1 MSLSMTRICDVPD
14 AAGRFGP
21 FGGRYVPE
29 TLTRALDELQTAYQQ
44 ALADPGFH
52 RELEELLSRYAG
64 RPSPLYF
71 AERLTEHCGGARIY
85 LKREDLNHTGSH
97 KINNTLGQAL
107 LTRRMGKRR
116 VIAETGAGQHGV
128 ATATA
133 CARFG
138 LECVIY
144 MGEED
149 IRRQR
154 PNVFSMK
161 LLGAEVRP
169 VASGSRTLRDA
180 INEAFRDWM
189 ASVESTHYCLGS
201 VVGPHPFPR
210 IVRDFQSVIG
220 REARQQ
226 CLEQLGRLPDV
237 IVACVGGGSN
247 SAGIFYPFLEDREV
261 SLVGVEAGGRS
272 DQPGNHAATLG
283 FGRPGV
289 LHGMYTYTLQDDDGQ
304 TLDVHSVSAG
314 LDYPGVGPEHS
325 YWKET
330 GRVSY
335 THATDAEAL
344 AAFDTLARTEG
355 ILPALESAHAVAKA
369 IQLAPER
376 NPSEAIVICLSGR
389 GDKDTHEVARLR
401 GQII

>member
-1 MSLSMTRICDVPD
+1 MPATARVPD
-14 AAGRFGP
+14 AAGRFGL

-29 TLTRALDELQTAYQQ
+29 TLTRALEELANAYEQ
-44 ALADPGFH
+44 AAADPAFQGELDDLLFH
-52 RELEELLSRYAG
+52 YVG

-71 AERLTEHCGGARIY
+71 AERLSRRCGGARIY
-85 LKREDLNHTGSH
+85 LKREDLNHTGAH

-107 LTRRMGKRR
+107 LTVRMGKRR

-138 LECVIY
+138 LECVVY

-169 VASGSRTLRDA
+169 VGTGSRTLRDA

-189 ASVESTHYCLGS
+189 GSVESTHYCLGS
-201 VVGPHPFPR
+201 VVGPHPFPQ

-220 REARQQ
+220 RETRGQ
-226 CLEQLGRLPDV
+226 CLEQIGRLPDV
-237 IVACVGGGSN
+237 VVACVGGGSN
-247 SAGIFYPFLEDREV
+247 AAGMFYPLIEDAEV
-261 SLVGVEAGGRS
+261 ALVGVEAGGRS
-272 DQPGNHAATLG
+272 SRPGDHAATLC

-289 LHGMYTYTLQDDDGQ
+289 LHGSFSYVLQDEDGQ
-304 TLDVHSVSAG
+304 TSDVHSISAG
-314 LDYPGVGPEHS
+314 LDYPGTGPEHS

-330 GRVSY
+330 GRVTY
-335 THATDAEAL
+335 TSASDSEAL
-344 AAFDTLARTEG
+344 EAFDTLARSEG
-355 ILPALESAHAVAKA
+355 ILPALESAHALAKA
-369 IQLAPER
+369 MQLAATRKPQ
-376 NPSEAIVICLSGR
+376 EAVVVCLSGR
-389 GDKDTHEVARLR
+389 GDKDAAEVARLR
-401 GQII
+401 GVEF